1 MYSKGDF
8 FTIESLKID
17 ENISI
22 IRQKMGLN
30 LQL

>member
-1 MYSKGDF
+1 MYSKREF

-22 IRQKMGLN
+22 IRQKMSLN